1 MIYIHCLNS
10 RVNWHLPFSKI
21 FLTLS
26 CNIMPWSSLSA
37 LQRVNSNILTVI
49 TLKTKH
55 TIVCIGV
62 SIPSKISPPPPYL
75 FLAKYPSFKSANL
88 SCPKG
93 RLFSESQKQKYY
105 FFSSLLP
112 SSISTVTKFVLEIS
126 QFKFLVIKKNI

>member
-37 LQRVNSNILTVI
+37 LQRVNSNILTAI
-49 TLKTKH
+49 ILKTKH

-62 SIPSKISPPPPYL
+62 SIPSEIPPYSFIIFYQL
-75 FLAKYPSFKSANL
+75 NPSYLKSA
-88 SCPKG
+88 SCPRQSSPYKLVFCKPSPKKKG
-93 RLFSESQKQKYY
+93 FSVN
-105 FFSSLLP
+105 P
-112 SSISTVTKFVLEIS
+112 HN
-126 QFKFLVIKKNI
+126 IKI